1 MSGFSRRRMIQT
13 ITGVA
18 IGGVGARYVQQ
29 NGLVPPDAAG
39 FFAPEHTLTYA
50 AHRQFF
56 GLSTAREFRRD
67 QISTKPFANGRPP
80 KTEDY
85 ISHQAAGFRD
95 WRLEVGGQVGKPLSL
110 SVADLRA
117 MPAKSQIT
125 QLVCEEGWSYIAEW
139 TGVLLSDVLTLAGA
153 KASRYVI
160 PECVQPNWKQS
171 IDMVDAWHPQTLVA
185 YAMNGQDVP
194 PGHGGPLRLRVP
206 RQLGYKSLKFLNRLT
221 VSDSLEGKLRA
232 SPYAW
237 YAGI

>member
-1 MSGFSRRRMIQT
+1 MSGFSRRRLIQT
-13 ITGVA
+13 VTGVV

-39 FFAPEHTLTYA
+39 FFAPERTLNYA
-50 AHRQFF
+50 AHRQLF
-56 GLSTAREFRRD
+56 GLSKAREFHRD

-80 KTEDY
+80 KIEAY
-85 ISHQAAGFRD
+85 QSHLGAGFRD
-95 WRLEVGGQVGKPLSL
+95 WRLEVGGLVGKPLSL
-110 SVADLRA
+110 SIADLRA

-153 KASRYVI
+153 KAARYVI
-160 PECVQPNWKQS
+160 PECIQPAWKQS
-171 IDMVDAWHPQTLVA
+171 IDLVDAWHPQTLVA

-206 RQLGYKSLKFLNRLT
+206 RQLGYKSLKYLNRLT
-221 VSDSLEGKLRA
+221 VADSLDGTLRK